1 MALTKVSGNILDPG
15 INVAGVVTATGF
27 DGPFSGGTDGNFSG
41 NVSIGGTLRV
51 AGVSTFNSNID
62 FVSTDAG
69 SAAGP
74 ELKLFRNSASP
85 ADADYLGQLKFAGE
99 SDTGV
104 ERNYAKIT
112 GKILD
117 ASNGTEDGILEFSH
131 IKAGSQT
138 ITGRWRS
145 DSLQLLNSTNL
156 SVAGSVDVNDTT
168 DSTSKTTGALK
179 VDGGVGIV
187 KNLYVGGNLVVE
199 GTRTEVQSASL
210 EITDKTIGISSTA
223 SPSDTTADGAGIV
236 VYGATDKKLTWEN
249 SSDSWLT
256 SEHIKVPD
264 NKRIYVG
271 TGTDLSIYHDTN
283 HSYIA
288 DTGTGSLRILSN
300 LLHVRNTADN
310 ASIAKF
316 TTGAEVKLYFNAN
329 EKLATSDTGI
339 TVTGEVAAS
348 QNYPTIQPTL
358 RLNFA
363 AVKKLDPRITFYRTG
378 PASYVDEY
386 GNVRLVSA
394 NTPRFDHDPVTR
406 ESKGLLIEPN
416 VANWIKYGTDLNQ
429 NGSNSVDWGLNGTT
443 HTLASSVV
451 GPDGKTGG
459 VWEQKET
466 SSNAYHASY
475 YSGSI
480 PVTSGQYY
488 TISCWVKKGPNYRTD
503 INSGRYQ
510 FYCTRGTGSVA
521 SISIDSTFT
530 SIAAHSNTTSR
541 SITQYPNG
549 WVRVTY
555 TFQSNQNSSNVQPHW
570 LLGNGGSYSG
580 NGASSVYIW
589 GCQFE
594 QLIYP
599 TTYVPTNG
607 AIVYRGQDDCV
618 IDGDEFS
625 DFYNTEESSL
635 YVEGNIHVPTSYSG
649 QYNII
654 HIGDNNNDG
663 HGIFRENGTKDVW
676 YHLRSGNSTP
686 SGGNLNP
693 SGFGDWGDGQS
704 EAKIAIAF
712 KSGDQAISVNGGNQV
727 TATVSSGYP
736 SSNISKMWIGSS
748 GQGSNNFSG
757 TISRIT
763 YYPKQLT
770 DSQLNTL
777 TS

>member
-1 MALTKVSGNILDPG
+1 MQETKKSFNHFKLHTQYSICEGAIKIEDLEKFCKSNKVI
-15 INVAGVVTATGF
+15 
-27 DGPFSGGTDGNFSG
+27 
-41 NVSIGGTLRV
+41 SIGISDTSNLCGVLQFSETVSKSKTQPIIGSQIKFTIQDLGHTAGDGGIISYWANKHFYYNNFETGGEHKFFITNAGTNEEALKIST
-51 AGVSTFNSNID
+51 AGDLLINPGASGASA
-62 FVSTDAG
+62 DAG
-69 SAAGP
+69 ANEFSIEGGN
-74 ELKLFRNSASP
+74 LDIGMSFISP
-85 ADADYLGQLKFAGE
+85 AGNNRTQSIAFGDSSNTIAGRIQYAHADDSFRV
-99 SDTGV
+99 DT
-104 ERNYAKIT
+104 
-112 GKILD
+112 
-117 ASNGTEDGILEFSH
+117 
-131 IKAGSQT
+131 AGSQ
-138 ITGRWRS
+138 R
-145 DSLQLLNSTNL
+145 LL
-156 SVAGSVDVNDTT
+156 V
-168 DSTSKTTGALK
+168 
-179 VDGGVGIV
+179 
-187 KNLYVGGNLVVE
+187 
-199 GTRTEVQSASL
+199 
-210 EITDKTIGISSTA
+210 
-223 SPSDTTADGAGIV
+223 
-236 VYGATDKKLTWEN
+236 
-249 SSDSWLT
+249 
-256 SEHIKVPD
+256 
-264 NKRIYVG
+264 
-271 TGTDLSIYHDTN
+271 
-283 HSYIA
+283 
-288 DTGTGSLRILSN
+288 
-300 LLHVRNTADN
+300 N
-310 ASIAKF
+310 AS
-316 TTGAEVKLYFNAN
+316 GL
-329 EKLATSDTGI
+329 

-416 VANWIKYGTDLNQ
+416 CANWIKYGTDLNQ

-443 HTLASSVV
+443 HTLASSVA

-488 TISCWVKKGPNYRTD
+488 TVSSWVKKGPNYRTD
-503 INSGRYQ
+503 INSGKYQ

-521 SISIDSTFT
+521 YVSINSDFDTITN
-530 SIAAHSNTTSR
+530 HSNTVSR

-555 TFQSNQNSSNVQPHW
+555 SFQSNQNSSNVQPHW
-570 LLGNGGSYSG
+570 LMGNGGSYAG
-580 NGASSVYIW
+580 NGASSVYVW

-599 TTYVPTNG
+599 TTYIHTNG
-607 AIVYRGQDDCV
+607 TVVYRGQDDCV

-649 QYNII
+649 QYNIV
-654 HIGDNNNDG
+654 HIGDSNADG
-663 HGIFRENGTKDVW
+663 HGIFRESGSKDVW
-676 YHLRSGNSTP
+676 YHMRSGNSTP

-727 TATVSSGYP
+727 TATVSSSYP
-736 SSNISKMWIGSS
+736 SANISKMWIGSA
-748 GQGSNNFSG
+748 GQGASNFSG

>member
-1 MALTKVSGNILDPG
+1 SIGSGAP
-15 INVAGVVTATGF
+15 VPSATGYNRATLHLRQPNSGTSVGSQIKF
-27 DGPFSGGTDGNFSG
+27 TINDLGHTASDGGIISYWGNKHFYYNNFETGGEHKFFITNAGSNEEALKISTAGDLMINAGAS
-41 NVSIGGTLRV
+41 
-51 AGVSTFNSNID
+51 GVSP
-62 FVSTDAG
+62 DAG
-69 SAAGP
+69 ANEFSIEGGN
-74 ELKLFRNSASP
+74 LDIGMSFISP
-85 ADADYLGQLKFAGE
+85 AANNRTQSIAFGDSSNTIAGRIQYAHADDSFRV
-99 SDTGV
+99 DT
-104 ERNYAKIT
+104 
-112 GKILD
+112 
-117 ASNGTEDGILEFSH
+117 
-131 IKAGSQT
+131 AGSQ
-138 ITGRWRS
+138 R
-145 DSLQLLNSTNL
+145 LL
-156 SVAGSVDVNDTT
+156 V
-168 DSTSKTTGALK
+168 
-179 VDGGVGIV
+179 
-187 KNLYVGGNLVVE
+187 
-199 GTRTEVQSASL
+199 
-210 EITDKTIGISSTA
+210 
-223 SPSDTTADGAGIV
+223 
-236 VYGATDKKLTWEN
+236 
-249 SSDSWLT
+249 
-256 SEHIKVPD
+256 
-264 NKRIYVG
+264 
-271 TGTDLSIYHDTN
+271 
-283 HSYIA
+283 
-288 DTGTGSLRILSN
+288 
-300 LLHVRNTADN
+300 N
-310 ASIAKF
+310 AS
-316 TTGAEVKLYFNAN
+316 GL
-329 EKLATSDTGI
+329 
-339 TVTGEVAAS
+339 TVTGEVAAT

-416 VANWIKYGTDLNQ
+416 VANWIKYGTNLEDTGSANWDLN
-429 NGSNSVDWGLNGTT
+429 NVT
-443 HTLASSVV
+443 HTLASTVV

-459 VWEQKET
+459 VWEQKEN
-466 SSNAYHASY
+466 SSNSYHASY
-475 YSGSI
+475 YTGSI

-530 SIAAHSNTTSR
+530 SIAAHTNTTSR

-555 TFQSNQNSSNVQPHW
+555 TFQSNQSASNVQPHW

-599 TTYVPTNG
+599 TTYIPTNG
-607 AIVYRGQDDCV
+607 TVVYRGQDDCV

-635 YVEGNIHVPTSYSG
+635 YVEGNIHVPTSYAG
-649 QYNII
+649 QYNIV
-654 HIGDNNNDG
+654 HIGDSNADG
-663 HGIFRENGTKDVW
+663 HGIFRESGSKDVW
-676 YHLRSGNSTP
+676 YHIRSGNSTP

-727 TATVSSGYP
+727 TATVSSSYP
-736 SSNISKMWIGSS
+736 SANISKMWIGSA
-748 GQGSNNFSG
+748 GQGSSNFSG